1 MSRGQSEWF
10 IYALVDPRT
19 DEVRYIGKTKHLGRR
34 LRDHQDES
42 VEGKKSHR
50 HNWIRQMLAEG
61 HSPQMVL
68 IESGFGEAWRE
79 RESFWID
86 SLRESCRLLNM
97 RNGGDGRSFV
107 VVTEEVR
114 AKQSASGKARC
125 AARGPMP
132 EETRAKLRAAN
143 VGKKM
148 SDEARTKLSA
158 AKRGWQPTDETRE
171 RMSAAMRKRMA
182 CPDERAKSIAA
193 LAAGRAAQ
201 QEAPPRPQW
210 QVLCVETGEVFAS
223 PKIAAAAVGV
233 DPKRIRTAMALGKRC
248 GEYHY
253 ARPSTPTAFGN
264 D

>member
-1 MSRGQSEWF
+1 M
-10 IYALVDPRT
+10 
-19 DEVRYIGKTKHLGRR
+19 
-34 LRDHQDES
+34 
-42 VEGKKSHR
+42 
-50 HNWIRQMLAEG
+50 RQLFSQG
-61 HSPQMVL
+61 HAPEMVL

-86 SLRESCRLLNM
+86 SLRDSCRLLNM

-148 SDEARTKLSA
+148 SDEARAKLSA

-171 RMSAAMRKRMA
+171 RMSAAMRRRMG
-182 CPDERAKSIAA
+182 CPDERAKYLAV
-193 LAAGRAAQ
+193 LAACRAAQ
-201 QEAPPRPQW
+201 QQAPPRPQW

-223 PKIAAAAVGV
+223 PKIAAAAAGV
-233 DPKRIRTAMALGKRC
+233 SAKRIRTAVALGKRC

-253 ARPSTPTAFGN
+253 ARPSTPDPVAN
-264 D
+264 A